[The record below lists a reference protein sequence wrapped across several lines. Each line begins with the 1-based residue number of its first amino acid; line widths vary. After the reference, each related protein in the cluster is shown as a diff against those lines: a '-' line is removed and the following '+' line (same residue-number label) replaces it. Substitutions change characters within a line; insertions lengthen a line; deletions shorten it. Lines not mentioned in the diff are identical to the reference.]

1 MSVGIIEKF
10 ICGKKGK
17 DELCEDM
24 LVVTEDFIAVIDGVT
39 SKSGVLYDGK
49 SGGRYASEL
58 VANAIEGLHADV
70 EGLDALKRLDK
81 TISDKYEGQLPPPD
95 KRIQA
100 CAIIY
105 SVSKKQIWCYGDCEL
120 MINGEYFD
128 HAKLI
133 DTLTALVRAFVIEAY
148 LSRGGDPSL
157 LQENDVGRE
166 AIMPFLKEQSSFAN
180 RDGRFGYP
188 VIDGSGINEGM
199 IKTYNVNTGDEIV
212 LASDGYPELCDSLDK
227 SEKRLCQILECDP
240 LAIKEN
246 MQTKMMKKGDLSFD
260 DRAYIRFTVE

>member
-1 MSVGIIEKF
+1 
-10 ICGKKGK
+10 
-17 DELCEDM
+17 
-24 LVVTEDFIAVIDGVT
+24 
-39 SKSGVLYDGK
+39 
-49 SGGRYASEL
+49 
-58 VANAIEGLHADV
+58 
-70 EGLDALKRLDK
+70 
-81 TISDKYEGQLPPPD
+81 
-95 KRIQA
+95 
-100 CAIIY
+100 
-105 SVSKKQIWCYGDCEL
+105 
-120 MINGEYFD
+120 
-128 HAKLI
+128 
-133 DTLTALVRAFVIEAY
+133 
-148 LSRGGDPSL
+148 
-157 LQENDVGRE
+157 
-166 AIMPFLKEQSSFAN
+166 MPFLKEQSSFAN